1 MSEDYEN
8 DYQNKNMNNS
18 IDDYNN
24 DNNHNTNTER
34 INVNYDILYD
44 FNDKEVFELK
54 LGNLSFLK
62 RKRFTENINQ
72 KDEKIK
78 IPLEKGGLEEKPIPP
93 ANYIRWK
100 YTKSNNDNNYNK
112 QIILDDEDDEEN
124 ENEEKE
130 KEIKN
135 SDKEKE
141 KEGDFDN
148 EKATNKYNSKDIDNY
163 LNLVEKSNNPSNIK
177 MISNTKIVEWSDG
190 TMQLLIGNE
199 YFDINKSIIDNSR
212 YAIYDRE
219 NDLFNVKNQIKKRF
233 IIVPSD
239 MSSDIDSRFKSTA
252 ESSTKT
258 KLTYSYFD
266 KNTFNKE
273 EFAKGRARKSAID
286 SLKRSNNEK
295 DKILPNF
302 LKRK

>member
-8 DYQNKNMNNS
+8 DYQNHNLNNS
-18 IDDYNN
+18 N
-24 DNNHNTNTER
+24 DNNNENNYNNNSER

-72 KDEKIK
+72 KDEKIR

-100 YTKSNNDNNYNK
+100 YIKSNNPNIYNNNFK
-112 QIILDDEDDEEN
+112 QIINDEEDDDEN
-124 ENEEKE
+124 ENENEKE
-130 KEIKN
+130 KENPNKEKLNDINNEKDIN
-135 SDKEKE
+135 NKEKE
-141 KEGDFDN
+141 
-148 EKATNKYNSKDIDNY
+148 IDNY

-177 MISNTKIVEWSDG
+177 MISNTKIIEWSDG
-190 TMQLLIGNE
+190 TMQLIIGNE
-199 YFDINKSIIDNSR
+199 YFDINKSTIENSR
-212 YAIYDRE
+212 YALYDRE
-219 NDLFNVKNQIKKRF
+219 NDLFNVKNQVKKRF

-295 DKILPNF
+295 DKIFPNF